1 MNCEY
6 FIRKMM
12 LAAITLL
19 VSISFAA
26 KADDLCSKP
35 VTTRTGQV
43 SGMDDKDSK
52 TCAWLGIP
60 YAAPPAGDNRWRA
73 PQPAVPWSG
82 VRETKAF
89 GRRCMQSGG
98 LMESANSDPSGGMSE
113 DCLFLNIWRPDKP
126 GKFPVMFF
134 IHGGAYVVGSGKDD
148 PGGKLAE
155 FGDVIVITLDYR
167 LGAFGFLAT
176 PALREE
182 DPDKMVGSYG
192 SLDQVAAIKWVHDN
206 IANFG
211 GDPSNITIFGQ
222 SAGGWSVCTMLAT
235 PLAKGLFSK
244 AIIES
249 GGCESTET
257 LDQGYATGA
266 IIAKK
271 VGCKVDDLKCLRAV
285 PAEKLVVSGPGDI
298 LKKGFI
304 FFPHED
310 GYLLTGT
317 PLSMIR
323 SGNFNK
329 VPLMAGSNKE
339 EINAAVTAVRPRL
352 AYALPFQYESRIIRD
367 LNVTKEEAK
376 KVEQAYPLRKYENSP
391 GEAFGYILTDMLLAC
406 PTYFGLE
413 SFAGQDA
420 PTFYYR
426 FDYRGMNNGSVV
438 GAMHT
443 MEVPLVFNSIGEGS
457 SKNIDQARE
466 LSRIIQSYWTNFAKT
481 GNPNGPDL
489 PVWPRF
495 EPSHQTVQILD
506 TEVRTEQSD
515 SGQRC
520 APWDGYPQTHTPAWK
535 NLGKHEKHK

>member
-1 MNCEY
+1 MNRRY
-6 FIRKMM
+6 YIREMM
-12 LAAITLL
+12 LAAVTLL

-26 KADDLCSKP
+26 RADDSCSTP

-43 SGMDDKDSK
+43 SGLHDKDSK

-60 YAAPPAGDNRWRA
+60 YAAPPVGDNRWRA
-73 PQPAVPWSG
+73 PQPAAPWSG
-82 VRETKAF
+82 VRETTAF
-89 GRRCMQSGG
+89 GRGCMQSGG
-98 LMESANSDPSGGMSE
+98 PMVSMSE
-113 DCLFLNIWRPDKP
+113 DCLFLNIWRPDPAKRGT

-134 IHGGAYVVGSGKDD
+134 IHGGAYVAGSGKDD

-155 FGDVIVITLDYR
+155 SGDVIVITLDYR

-182 DPDKMVGSYG
+182 DPNKSVGSYG
-192 SLDQVAAIKWVHDN
+192 SLDQVAAIKWVNDN

-222 SAGGWSVCTMLAT
+222 SAGGWSVCTMLAS
-235 PLAKGLFSK
+235 PLARGLFSQ

-257 LDQGYATGA
+257 LEQGYATGA
-266 IIAKK
+266 TVAKK

-285 PAEKLVVSGPGDI
+285 PAEKMVVSGAADI

-339 EINAAVTAVRPRL
+339 EINAAVTAVRPWL
-352 AYALPFQYESRIIRD
+352 AYALPFQYESRIIRN

-376 KVEQAYPLRKYENSP
+376 KIEQAYPLRRYKNSP
-391 GEAFGYILTDMLLAC
+391 REAFGYILTDMLLAC

-413 SFAGQDA
+413 SFASQDVPA
-420 PTFYYR
+420 YYYR
-426 FDYRGMNNGSVV
+426 FDYRGMANGSVV

-443 MEVPLVFNSIGEGS
+443 MEVPLVFNSIVEGS
-457 SKNIDQARE
+457 GKNIDQTRE
-466 LSRIIQSYWTNFAKT
+466 LARIIQGYWTNFAKT

-489 PVWPRF
+489 TAWPRF
-495 EPSHQTVQILD
+495 EPGHQTVQILD
-506 TEVRTEQSD
+506 TQVRNEQSD
-515 SGQRC
+515 SGPRC
-520 APWDGYPQTHTPAWK
+520 APWDGYPQTHTAAWK
-535 NLGKHEKHK
+535 NLAKHEKHK

>member
-1 MNCEY
+1 MNSMY
-6 FIRKMM
+6 YVRKMM
-12 LAAITLL
+12 LATVTLL

-26 KADDLCSKP
+26 KADDLCSTP

-43 SGMDDKDSK
+43 SGMADMASK
-52 TCAWLGIP
+52 TCAWLGMP
-60 YAAPPAGDNRWRA
+60 YAAPPVGENRWRA

-89 GRRCMQSGG
+89 GQRCMQSGG
-98 LMESANSDPSGGMSE
+98 PMESMSE
-113 DCLFLNIWRPDKP
+113 DCLTLNIWRPDKP
-126 GKFPVMFF
+126 GKFPVMIF
-134 IHGGAYVVGSGKDD
+134 IHGGAYVVGWSKDD
-148 PGGKLAE
+148 LGGKLAE
-155 FGDVIVITLDYR
+155 FGDVIVITFDYR

-182 DPDKMVGSYG
+182 DPDKSAGSYG
-192 SLDQVAAIKWVHDN
+192 SLDQIAALKWVHDN

-222 SAGGWSVCTMLAT
+222 SAGGWSVCTLLAS
-235 PLAKGLFSK
+235 PLAKGLFSR

-266 IIAKK
+266 IVAKK

-285 PAEKLVVSGPGDI
+285 PAEKLVVSGADDI
-298 LKKGFI
+298 FKKGFV

-310 GYLLTGT
+310 GHLLTGT
-317 PLSMIR
+317 PLSIIR

-329 VPLMAGSNKE
+329 VPLLAGSNKE
-339 EINAAVTAVRPRL
+339 EINAVVKAVRPWL
-352 AYALPFQYESRIIRD
+352 YYALPFQYESRIIRN
-367 LNVTKEEAK
+367 LNVTRDEAK
-376 KVEQAYPLRKYENSP
+376 NVEQAYPLTKYNNRP

-413 SFAGQDA
+413 SFAGQA
-420 PTFYYR
+420 VPAYYYR
-426 FDYRGMNNGSVV
+426 FDYRGMENGSVV

-443 MEVPLVFNSIGEGS
+443 MEVPLVFNSFGEGS
-457 SKNIDQARE
+457 KFKTNNIEQTRE
-466 LSRIIQSYWTNFAKT
+466 LSRIIQGYWTNFAKT
-481 GNPNGPDL
+481 GNPNGPNL

-495 EPSHQTVQILD
+495 EPNHQAVQILD
-506 TEVRTEQSD
+506 TQVRTEQSD
-515 SGQRC
+515 SRPRC

-535 NLGKHEKHK
+535 NLGKHEKHKR